1 MPHAHVLEQLK
12 DNLQTAY
19 RKSIDADGKLDTLKK
34 AGHVKFNTIFT
45 QDEGFSTRS
54 NRFKPYVEEL
64 AIELDKMPT
73 ETSALPAALELFVKK
88 LGVLLQTLQA
98 FKDQAN

>member
-1 MPHAHVLEQLK
+1 MPHARVHEQLK
-12 DNLQTAY
+12 DNLLAAY
-19 RKSIDADGKLDTLKK
+19 RKSIDADGKLDELKK

-45 QDEGFSTRS
+45 QDQGFSTLS

-64 AIELDKMPT
+64 ALELDQMPT
-73 ETSALPAALELFVKK
+73 DAQALPIALEKIVRK

-98 FKDQAN
+98 FKDQAK

>member
-1 MPHAHVLEQLK
+1 MPHTRVIEQLK

-19 RKSIDADGKLDTLKK
+19 RKSIDADGKLDELKK

-45 QDEGFSTRS
+45 QEEGFSTSS
-54 NRFKPYVEEL
+54 NRFCPYVQEL
-64 AIELDKMPT
+64 ADELDKMPT
-73 ETSALPAALELFVKK
+73 DAEKLPAALEKFVRK

-98 FKDQAN
+98 FKEQSK

>member
-1 MPHAHVLEQLK
+1 MPHTRVLEQLK
-12 DNLQTAY
+12 ENLQTAY
-19 RKSIDADGKLDTLKK
+19 RKSIDADGKLDELKK
-34 AGHVKFNTIFT
+34 AGHAKFNTIFT

-64 AIELDKMPT
+64 ASELEKMPT
-73 ETSALPAALELFVKK
+73 DPELLPVALEQFVRK

-98 FKDQAN
+98 FKDQAK

>member
-1 MPHAHVLEQLK
+1 MPHTRVLEQLK

-19 RKSIDADGKLDTLKK
+19 RKSIDADGKLDELKK

-45 QDEGFSTRS
+45 QNEGFSTRS

-64 AIELDKMPT
+64 ANELNTISTDQPV
-73 ETSALPAALELFVKK
+73 LPAELALLVKK

>member
-1 MPHAHVLEQLK
+1 MPHTRVLEQLK
-12 DNLQTAY
+12 ENLQTAY
-19 RKSIDADGKLDTLKK
+19 RKSIDADSKLDELKK
-34 AGHVKFNTIFT
+34 AGHAKFNTIFT

-64 AIELDKMPT
+64 ASELEKIPT
-73 ETSALPAALELFVKK
+73 DPEQLPAALEQFVRK

-98 FKDQAN
+98 FKDQAK